1 VAPPGNQAATEKTN
15 INLYYPENPAYSPKA
30 LIINYFLSDKFFEPF
45 SINPWVN
52 SQSKVSWQ
60 LE

>member
-1 VAPPGNQAATEKTN
+1 MGWCLLYDYQAIK
-15 INLYYPENPAYSPKA
+15 
-30 LIINYFLSDKFFEPF
+30 INYFLSDKLFEPF

-52 SQSKVSWQ
+52 SESKVFWQ